1 MKGGQL
7 SRHSLIWMDV
17 RRRIAGTLRVWPICG
32 GVSAT
37 GTCKEGPRPF
47 CSVFDFGDD
56 DVVVVRWHREVDRYG
71 PFIHSGL
78 DRPNH
83 ELNAFS
89 AAEASASLAFA
100 ATEAFPS
107 RQV

>member
-1 MKGGQL
+1 MMT
-7 SRHSLIWMDV
+7 SSSF
-17 RRRIAGTLRVWPICG
+17 AGIG
-32 GVSAT
+32 
-37 GTCKEGPRPF
+37 K
-47 CSVFDFGDD
+47 
-56 DVVVVRWHREVDRYG
+56 VDRYG